1 MYSNFNVMRNR
12 WLFQKQDVPVAQ
24 PQTPA
29 QQEESQRLAEEDQ
42 CENWLQDEAPLPF

>member
-1 MYSNFNVMRNR
+1 M

-29 QQEESQRLAEEDQ
+29 QQEEAERLRKEDEESFALSD
-42 CENWLQDEAPLPF
+42 CEPLPF